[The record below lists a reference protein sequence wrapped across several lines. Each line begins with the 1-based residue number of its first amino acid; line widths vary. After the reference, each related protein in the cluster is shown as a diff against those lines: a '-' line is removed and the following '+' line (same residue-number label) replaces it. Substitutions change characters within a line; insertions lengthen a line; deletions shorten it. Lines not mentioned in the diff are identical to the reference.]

1 MAISEATTNSN
12 ERAVRGES
20 TAAGSPDSSAPFVL
34 DRAERHGEW
43 QHRAFV
49 DAINE
54 HRWATVLGLRTF
66 IRYDDV
72 ALLLKDNRRLRE
84 PGLDWLAAS
93 GITDGPLFDWWRLIM
108 FTNEGDVHRGL
119 RALVNKAFAA
129 HGVESMRSVVDGI
142 VSEYGDKLSERS
154 ELDFVADFAHW
165 IPVRTICRFLG
176 IPEEDVAVFERWSS
190 DLGKVFSLTIT
201 EETRRLLE
209 RAIVDLS
216 TYVKRIIAERRR
228 HPESDLVT
236 ALIAARDQGERLSEE
251 ELVAMVAN
259 IILGGHDTTKLAI
272 ANSLL
277 ALLSHPGEWATL
289 CDDPSRA
296 PAAVEEALRLNSSV
310 VWTSRVVTVPFAL
323 DDVSFDEGERIF
335 LRPLAANHDP
345 REFPDPEVLDIS
357 RRGTEPITFGFG
369 PHFCIGAALARM
381 ETQAVIRMLATRFR
395 SIERVDEAIEWT
407 PLLEFRGPV
416 AFRVR
421 VPEQHRTR
429 AGSL

>member
-1 MAISEATTNSN
+1 MDSASSP
-12 ERAVRGES
+12 
-20 TAAGSPDSSAPFVL
+20 AGSTPFVL

-43 QHRAFV
+43 EHRAFV

-54 HRWATVLGLRTF
+54 YRWATVLGMRTF

-93 GITDGPLFDWWRLIM
+93 GITDGPLVDWWRLIM
-108 FTNEGDVHRGL
+108 FANEGDMHRRL
-119 RALVNKAFAA
+119 RSLVNKAFAA
-129 HGVESMRSVVDGI
+129 HGVESMRSTVDGI
-142 VSEYGDKLSERS
+142 ASEYGDALGERR
-154 ELDFVADFAHW
+154 ELDFVAEFAHW

-176 IPEEDVAVFERWSS
+176 IPDEDVTVFERWSS
-190 DLGKVFSLTIT
+190 DLGKVFSLAMT

-209 RAIVDLS
+209 CAIVDLS
-216 TYVKRIIAERRR
+216 AYVRGLIAERRR
-228 HPESDLVT
+228 HPKGDLVT
-236 ALIAARDQGERLSEE
+236 ALIAARDQGDRLSEE

-272 ANSLL
+272 ANALL
-277 ALLSHPGEWATL
+277 AFLAHPEAWATL
-289 CDDPSRA
+289 CDDPSSA

-310 VWTSRVVTVPFAL
+310 VWTSRVVTAPFAL

-335 LRPLAANHDP
+335 LSPLAANHDP
-345 REFPDPEVLDIS
+345 GKFPDPEVLDIA
-357 RRGTEPITFGFG
+357 RRGPEPLTFGFG

-395 SIERVDEAIEWT
+395 SIQRVDEAIEWT
-407 PLLEFRGPV
+407 PFLEFRGPV
-416 AFRVR
+416 AFRVS
-421 VPEQHRTR
+421 VPGEPHTR
-429 AGSL
+429 ARPP